1 MIFKFLLY
9 MILSK
14 FSESLTELLILH
26 NITPSAFAK
35 IIGCGKGTISRY
47 QSGQKMPSLDLLVRM
62 ADHFQC
68 STDYLLGL
76 ETELYTRKFHTPPPF
91 QQRLP
96 EFCKALGI
104 TKYQIEHKAKI
115 AQSAIYKW
123 QNGTDVPSVESVVKI
138 ATTFGCSVDFVLG
151 RSDF

>member
-1 MIFKFLLY
+1 MI
-9 MILSK
+9 MSK
-14 FSESLTELLILH
+14 FSESFTELLIEH

-47 QSGQKMPSLDLLVRM
+47 QNGQKLPSLDILLRM
-62 ADHFQC
+62 ADYFQC

-76 ETELYTRKFHTPPPF
+76 EMELYPRTFQSVVPF

-96 EFCKALGI
+96 IFCQALSI

-123 QNGTDVPSVESVVKI
+123 QNGTGIPSVESLIKI
-138 ATTFGCSVDFVLG
+138 SQAFGCSIDFILG
-151 RSDF
+151 RSGF

>member
-1 MIFKFLLY
+1 MI
-9 MILSK
+9 MSK
-14 FSESLTELLILH
+14 FSESFTELLMEH

-47 QSGQKMPSLDLLVRM
+47 QNGQKLPSLDILLRM
-62 ADHFQC
+62 ADYFQC

-76 ETELYTRKFHTPPPF
+76 EMELYPRTFQSVVPF

-96 EFCKALGI
+96 IFCQALGI

-123 QNGTDVPSVESVVKI
+123 QNGTGIPSVESLIKI
-138 ATTFGCSVDFVLG
+138 SQAFACSVDFILG
-151 RSDF
+151 RSDL

>member
-1 MIFKFLLY
+1 

-14 FSESLTELLILH
+14 FSESFTELLLQH
-26 NITPSAFAK
+26 NIAPSAFAK

-47 QSGQKMPSLDLLVRM
+47 QSGQKLPSLNILLRM
-62 ADHFQC
+62 ADYFQC

-76 ETELYTRKFHTPPPF
+76 ETELYTRTFQSVIPF

-96 EFCKALGI
+96 VFCQTLGI

-123 QNGTDVPSVESVVKI
+123 QNGTGIPSVDSLIKI
-138 ATTFGCSVDFVLG
+138 SQAFGCSIDFILG

>member
-1 MIFKFLLY
+1 MI
-9 MILSK
+9 MSK
-14 FSESLTELLILH
+14 FSESFTELLMEH

-47 QSGQKMPSLDLLVRM
+47 QNGQKLPSLDILLRM
-62 ADHFQC
+62 ADYFQC

-76 ETELYTRKFHTPPPF
+76 EMELYPRTFQSVVPF

-96 EFCKALGI
+96 IFCQALGI

-123 QNGTDVPSVESVVKI
+123 QNGTGIPSVESLIKI
-138 ATTFGCSVDFVLG
+138 SQAFGCSIDFILG
-151 RSDF
+151 RSDL

>member
-1 MIFKFLLY
+1 MN
-9 MILSK
+9 LSK
-14 FSESLTELLILH
+14 FSESLTELLILR
-26 NITPSAFAK
+26 NITPTAFAK

-47 QSGQKMPSLDLLVRM
+47 QSAQKLPSLDLLVRM
-62 ADHFQC
+62 ADYFQC

-76 ETELYTRKFHTPPPF
+76 ETDCYTQQFATPPPF

-96 EFCKALGI
+96 VLCKELGI

-123 QNGTDVPSVESVVKI
+123 QDGTGTPSVESVVKI
-138 ATTFGCSVDFVLG
+138 ATTFNCTVDFVLG
-151 RSDF
+151 RSNF

>member
-1 MIFKFLLY
+1 MN
-9 MILSK
+9 LSK

-26 NITPSAFAK
+26 SITPSAFAK

-47 QSGQKMPSLDLLVRM
+47 QNAQKLPSLDLLVRM
-62 ADHFQC
+62 ADYFQC

-76 ETELYTRKFHTPPPF
+76 ETELYKRQFTTPPPF

-96 EFCKALGI
+96 ALCEELGI

-123 QNGTDVPSVESVVKI
+123 QDGTGAPSVESVVKI
-138 ATTFGCSVDFVLG
+138 AKAFDCSVDFILG

>member
-1 MIFKFLLY
+1 
-9 MILSK
+9 MILSN

-26 NITPSAFAK
+26 NITPSTFAK
-35 IIGCGKGTISRY
+35 SLGCGKGTISRY
-47 QSGQKMPSLDLLVRM
+47 QSGQKTPSLDLLIRM
-62 ADHFQC
+62 ADYFQC

-76 ETELYTRKFHTPPPF
+76 ETELYTRTFNTCPPF

-96 EFCKALGI
+96 EFCKAMRI
-104 TKYQIEHKAKI
+104 TKYQIEHKAGI

-123 QNGTDVPSVESVVKI
+123 QNGTGTPSVDSLIKI
-138 ATTFGCSVDFVLG
+138 SETFGCSVDFILG